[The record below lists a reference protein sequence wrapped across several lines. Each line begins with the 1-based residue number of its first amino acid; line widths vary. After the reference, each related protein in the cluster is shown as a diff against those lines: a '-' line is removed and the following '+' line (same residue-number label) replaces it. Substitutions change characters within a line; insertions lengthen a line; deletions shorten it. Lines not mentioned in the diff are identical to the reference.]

1 MRFFTI
7 DIQIAG
13 GGIIAPYPLVTIR
26 ILKLN
31 SPLMLRLHFK
41 DLYRRIIDIYVSHLH
56 DIQILIEF
64 GVHEYRSTSPTLKRA
79 VGIIYIF

>member
-1 MRFFTI
+1 MQYFTI

-13 GGIIAPYPLVTIR
+13 GGAPYPPTTIR

-31 SPLMLRLHFK
+31 SPFMLRLHFK
-41 DLYRRIIDIYVSHLH
+41 EICSRIIDIYVSHLH

-64 GVHEYRSTSPTLKRA
+64 GVHEYRSTSPTLKGA